1 MMSLDTI
8 ESPVP
13 SNVTLKSC
21 AETDCEKTSSRPAT
35 TGHVF
40 GNRKLYFSIGTV
52 EGEFVRFTVNQVMFR
67 LPLE

>member
-21 AETDCEKTSSRPAT
+21 AETDCEKTSSIPST

-40 GNRKLYFSIGTV
+40 GNRKFYFSIVTV
-52 EGEFVRFTVNQVMFR
+52 EGEFVRFTVN
-67 LPLE
+67 